1 MDTMVFPTGMM
12 DIDHPGQ
19 YIMDMTGAG
28 FTELVLDLSLCCTP
42 YELENE
48 GKKIESVGKDVHKSS
63 AVNNPGAIY
72 ERLQPML
79 AHCATAGIH
88 YSTAIAPYLCRDT
101 KRRDLNGLLIRLAE
115 ESIRVC
121 GRTGCR
127 YLVIR
132 PLSDGG
138 PDMDDLGAANSDT
151 PDASTHNFPH
161 PTSPSSPWDLNR
173 QFYLHLLPLARE
185 HGVMLLLANQCKNIN
200 GHLTRGVCSDGR
212 EAAEWVDRL
221 NEEAGEQRF
230 GFCMDVGVCS
240 LCGQNMYDFT
250 LTLGDRLKA
259 VILRDCDGNQ
269 DSAMLPFTCVGGDQ
283 SRTDW
288 LSLIRGLRKIGFSGK
303 LMLNMADT
311 AAAFS
316 PILRPEL
323 LRLAK
328 STAEYFSWQIGIE
341 GLLKKY
347 PSRVLFGAGNMCRN
361 YMKCYGEQYPPL
373 YTCDNNSKLWGTLF
387 CGLEVKPP
395 EQLRRLPE
403 DCAVFICNIYYREI
417 EKQLRDMGIG
427 NPIEFFN
434 DEYMPSFYF
443 DRLEE
448 GGRR

>member
-19 YIMDMTGAG
+19 YIMDIARAG

-42 YELENE
+42 YELEHA
-48 GKKIESVGKDVHKSS
+48 GKKTGSAGKDVHKRS
-63 AVNNPGAIY
+63 AVNNPEAIY

-79 AHCATAGIH
+79 ACCTAAGIH
-88 YSTAIAPYLCRDT
+88 YSTAIAPCLFHNT
-101 KRRDLNGLLIRLAE
+101 KRRDLNSLLIRLAE
-115 ESIRVC
+115 ESIRIC

-127 YLVIR
+127 HLVIR
-132 PLSDGG
+132 PLPEGDPS
-138 PDMDDLGAANSDT
+138 A
-151 PDASTHNFPH
+151 
-161 PTSPSSPWDLNR
+161 SPSSPWDLNR
-173 QFYLHLLPLARE
+173 QFYLRLLPLARE
-185 HGVMLLLANQCKNIN
+185 HDVVLLLTNQCRNIS
-200 GHLTRGVCSDGR
+200 GHLTRGVCSDGW

-230 GFCMDVGVCS
+230 GFCMDVGVSS
-240 LCGQNMYDFT
+240 LCGQNMYDVT

-259 VILRDCDGNQ
+259 VILRDCDGSQ
-269 DSAMLPFTCVGGDQ
+269 DSAMLPFTCVGGGQ

-288 LSLIRGLRKIGFSGK
+288 LSLIRGLRQTGFSGK

-328 STAEYFSWQIGIE
+328 STADYFSWQIGIE

-373 YTCDNNSKLWGTLF
+373 YTCDNNRKLWGTVF